1 MKDYSYILPA
11 FKAYDI
17 RGRVPQ
23 ELNTEA
29 AFRIGAAFA
38 KVIGAKKAVIGRD
51 IRLTS
56 PELSRAF
63 SKGLMSMGVDV
74 TDIGLC
80 GTEEI
85 YYACGRYDFDGG
97 IMVTASHNPKDYN
110 GIKMVLR
117 GAKPLGRAEGLS
129 EICRL
134 ASGDYDFS
142 EDLKNSPEGGITER
156 EIHSEFT
163 DYVLSLVDLDSIA
176 KAKLRVLANCGNGG
190 AGVVLQRLKDKLP
203 AQLIIMNGEPDG
215 SFPNGIP
222 NPLLP
227 ENRQSTSEA
236 VLAHKANLGAAWDG
250 DFDRCFFFDEKGR
263 FIEGYYLVGLFAGRF
278 LQRFPGAAIIHDP
291 RLCWNTR
298 EIVESLGGVPIESK
312 TGHAF
317 IKQAMREHKAVYGG
331 EMSAHQYFRDFFYC
345 DSGILPLLMLMEFL
359 GQTGKPLS
367 ELVGAWMEKYP
378 VSGEINYKIDVPAEN
393 VFAKVREKLQSL
405 YGQPLKE
412 SRIDGMSLEYAEFRL
427 NLRASNT
434 EPLLRL
440 NAETRQNQALTAE
453 IVKAVESVLE

>member
-1 MKDYSYILPA
+1 MKDFSYILPA

-23 ELNTEA
+23 ELNSEA

-56 PELSRAF
+56 PELSQAF
-63 SKGLMSMGVDV
+63 SEGLMSMGVDV

-97 IMVTASHNPKDYN
+97 VMVTASHNPKDYN

-117 GAKPLGRAEGLS
+117 GAKPLGKAEGLS
-129 EICRL
+129 EICAL
-134 ASGDYDFS
+134 ASGGYDFA
-142 EDLKNSPEGGITER
+142 EDQKNCRKGGIVSKD
-156 EIHSEFT
+156 IHGEFA
-163 DYVLSLVDLDSIA
+163 DYVLSLVDLETIA
-176 KAKLRVLANCGNGG
+176 KAELKVLANCGNGG
-190 AGVVLQRLKDKLP
+190 ANVVLQKLVGKLP
-203 AQLIIMNGEPDG
+203 AQLVIMNGEPDG

-263 FIEGYYLVGLFAGRF
+263 FIEGYYLVGLFAERF
-278 LQRFPGAAIIHDP
+278 LKRFPGASIIHDP

-298 EIVESLGGVPIESK
+298 EIIENLGGVPVESK

-317 IKQAMREHKAVYGG
+317 IKQAMRDHQAVYGG
-331 EMSAHQYFRDFFYC
+331 EMSAHQYFKDFFFC
-345 DSGILPLLMLMEFL
+345 DSGILPLLMLMELL

-367 ELVGAWMEKYP
+367 ELVGDMMEKYP
-378 VSGEINYKIDVPAEN
+378 VSGEINYKIDVPAEV
-393 VFAKVREKLQSL
+393 VFTKVKEKLQSL

-412 SRIDGMSLEYAEFRL
+412 SRIDGLSLEYAEFRL
-427 NLRASNT
+427 NLRTSNT

-440 NAETRQNQALTAE
+440 NAETRQNKALVAE
-453 IVKAVESVLE
+453 IVKAVESALP